1 MRSFSFLM
9 VVSPKDDP
17 SKLVRCLNSL
27 ISQSSQTYEILI
39 VINGPIPESLSLI
52 LQKYENDDLFRFI
65 KSADTLA
72 LGLALN
78 LGKSIVSTKWL
89 LRIDPDD
96 ICLENR
102 VALAVKYVEESNF
115 DLAFFSNYELGD
127 HKNQI
132 FKRKLPDSFNEKKFM
147 TFNPSVHSTALIK
160 MSALNDLGWYRD
172 IYLAEDYELWLRF
185 ILSKKVIKFFP
196 DFVII
201 YDAEGLSKRRK
212 SLLTIYGEFKILSI
226 KNSIKPRLVIINY
239 LVFLARVLYR
249 ITPSFIISSYY
260 SRFISKRIRVEAAV
274 ERESI
279 LKYL

>member
-9 VVSPKDDP
+9 VVSPKDDA

-27 ISQSSQTYEILI
+27 TSQSSQSFEILI
-39 VINGPIPESLSLI
+39 VINGPIPDSLNLI
-52 LQKYENDDLFRFI
+52 LKKYENSDLFRFI
-65 KSADTLA
+65 KSVDTLA

-78 LGKSIVSTKWL
+78 LGTSIVSTEWI

-102 VALAVKYVEESNF
+102 VALAAKYVEESSF

-127 HKNQI
+127 VKDQI
-132 FKRKLPDSFNEKKFM
+132 FKRKLPNTFNVNTFM

-160 MSALNDLGWYRD
+160 MSTLNGLGGYHD

-185 ILSKKVIKFFP
+185 ILAKKVIKFFP
-196 DFVII
+196 DFIII
-201 YDAEGLSKRRK
+201 YDAEGLGKRRK
-212 SLLTIYGEFKILSI
+212 SLSTIYGEVKILSI
-226 KNSIKPRLVIINY
+226 KNSIKPKFIIINY
-239 LVFLARVLYR
+239 LVFLSRVLYR
-249 ITPSFIISSYY
+249 IAPTFIISNYY
-260 SRFISKRIRVEAAV
+260 SRFISKRKKIEDAV
-274 ERESI
+274 EKASI